1 MTKLDFFFGE
11 IFVHDNY
18 IIAVMKEGITVTPDL
33 NDVLFDIVTTYFH
46 SKPFVYITNR
56 INSYAVDP
64 AIYVETAK
72 IYNLIGFAIV
82 SQNTLAFSNS
92 DIEKRFFKKPLVH
105 FDTLDEAIIWS
116 ENLVSNYNKN

>member
-56 INSYAVDP
+56 INSYSVNPIIYKSVSLIETLKAFAV
-64 AIYVETAK
+64 VSKT
-72 IYNLIGFAIV
+72 LISV
-82 SQNTLAFSNS
+82 NVMSNS
-92 DIEKRFFKKPLVH
+92 GIFLLIISKP
-105 FDTLDEAIIWS
+105 
-116 ENLVSNYNKN
+116 

>member
-1 MTKLDFFFGE
+1 MTKLEYFFGE

-33 NDVLFDIVTTYFH
+33 NEILFDIVTTYFH

-64 AIYVETAK
+64 ATYAETAK
-72 IYNLIGFAIV
+72 IFNLIGFAIV
-82 SQNTLAFSNS
+82 SKNNLAFSNS
-92 DIEKRFFKKPLVH
+92 DIEKLFFKKPFIH
-105 FDTLDEAIIWS
+105 FDTLPEAITWS
-116 ENLVSNYNKN
+116 EDLVLKYNKN

>member
-33 NDVLFDIVTTYFH
+33 NDILFDIVTTYFH

-64 AIYVETAK
+64 AVYVETAK

-82 SQNTLAFSNS
+82 SQNNLAFSNT
-92 DIEKRFFKKPLVH
+92 DIEKLFFKKPFVH
-105 FDTLDEAIIWS
+105 FDTLNEAIIWS
-116 ENLVSNYNKN
+116 ENLVLNYNKN

>member
-1 MTKLDFFFGE
+1 MKKLEYFFGE
-11 IFVHDNY
+11 IFVHENY
-18 IIAVMKEGITVTPDL
+18 VIAIMKEGITVTPDL

-72 IYNLIGFAIV
+72 IFNLIGFAIV
-82 SQNTLAFSNS
+82 SKNNLAFSNS
-92 DIEKRFFKKPLVH
+92 DIEKLFFKKPFLH
-105 FDTLDEAIIWS
+105 FDTLSEAIAWS
-116 ENLVSNYNKN
+116 EDLVLKYNKN